1 MKYTKNSLN
10 EVIFHLKFSPLSK
23 IYSNKKEAVSEF
35 QKHVKK
41 EFPEISFEKKKKI
54 KYNIDNSGK
63 LEEFESNEDYLTWI
77 FRNNKKEIQLN
88 GKEIILI
95 HDGEIYSS
103 FESYMKDVDLII
115 KGLEKYGLESVN
127 SIGLRY
133 INQIKIDDETKI
145 NQYFNPNLHLS
156 TEEFKK
162 EEFVESITK
171 TDLVIDEYDLIF
183 KYGRFNPDYPNRTS
197 KKDVILDYDCILDY
211 DEELEYVPVNLAK
224 MHNIIQKRF
233 ENDITQDFQKKFR

>member
-1 MKYTKNSLN
+1 MTTKYTKNSLN

-54 KYNIDNSGK
+54 KYNIDNNGK

-145 NQYFNPNLHLS
+145 NQYFNQ
-156 TEEFKK
+156 
-162 EEFVESITK
+162 
-171 TDLVIDEYDLIF
+171 IF
-183 KYGRFNPDYPNRTS
+183 
-197 KKDVILDYDCILDY
+197 I
-211 DEELEYVPVNLAK
+211 
-224 MHNIIQKRF
+224 
-233 ENDITQDFQKKFR
+233 